1 MRRVIGVALMVDG
14 LATALWFTT
23 LLSSLGTR
31 DPISVAAILAR
42 LGVGALSVI
51 AGWLV
56 TQRRPPGDLL
66 AQVSAV
72 AAALVV
78 TAGTVWRLIPTNL
91 DPTWRLPAAGLYW
104 CAAVVIGVALG
115 LESRSNGRR
124 KDV

>member
-31 DPISVAAILAR
+31 EPLSVAAILAR
-42 LGVGALSVI
+42 VGVGALAVI

-56 TQRRPPGDLL
+56 TQRRPPGDAL
-66 AQVSAV
+66 API
-72 AAALVV
+72 AAAATALVV

-91 DPTWRLPAAGLYW
+91 DPSLRLPVAGLYW
-104 CAAVVIGVALG
+104 CAAVVIALV
-115 LESRSNGRR
+115 LISRNDRNRAGA
-124 KDV
+124 

>member
-31 DPISVAAILAR
+31 EPISVAAILAR
-42 LGVGALSVI
+42 LGVGALCVI

-56 TQRRPPGDLL
+56 TQRRPPGDAL
-66 AQVSAV
+66 API
-72 AAALVV
+72 AAAATALLV

-91 DPTWRLPAAGLYW
+91 DPTWRLPVAGLYW
-104 CAAVVIGVALG
+104 CAAAVIALV
-115 LESRSNGRR
+115 LISCHDRN
-124 KDV
+124 